1 MIHVTTVRGNACHH
15 TKTNVTICTLVAA
28 FGHLSCYENMFY
40 TEENVCLHTHI
51 KEMGKQPKASIISL
65 SISHCSLYENFSVL

>member
-28 FGHLSCYENMFY
+28 FGHLSCYENMF
-40 TEENVCLHTHI
+40 VHRRKCMFAHTYQGDGKATKGIYYFPIHI
-51 KEMGKQPKASIISL
+51 TL
-65 SISHCSLYENFSVL
+65 